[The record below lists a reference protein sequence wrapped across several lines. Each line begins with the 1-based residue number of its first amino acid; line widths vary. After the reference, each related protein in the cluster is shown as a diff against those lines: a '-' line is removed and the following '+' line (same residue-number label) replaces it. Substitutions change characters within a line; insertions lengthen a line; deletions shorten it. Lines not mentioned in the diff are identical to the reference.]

1 MWALRTRPASCLS
14 GAQNL
19 EMAQRFLKKKKLCTC
34 DLIPHAWTCLSP
46 VHLRIFFPTAVQL
59 ITINFVIRGVD
70 LLIRPTVAYGAE
82 TRTMTKK
89 EEQALLI
96 FERKIFRRIY
106 CGLEVACWPLVPKF
120 AGSNPAE
127 AVGFLRAK
135 KSSARLPSEG
145 K

>member
-1 MWALRTRPASCLS
+1 MGFNSAFKWLNI
-14 GAQNL
+14 QN
-19 EMAQRFLKKKKLCTC
+19 
-34 DLIPHAWTCLSP
+34 
-46 VHLRIFFPTAVQL
+46 
-59 ITINFVIRGVD
+59 INCQFYVELFV
-70 LLIRPTVAYGAE
+70 
-82 TRTMTKK
+82 
-89 EEQALLI
+89 
-96 FERKIFRRIY
+96 